1 MDLIARKAL
10 LAMLA
15 QAREHADN
23 AVKWAPLEFS
33 CTMNHDGSRTEKM
46 VPSTFAVELRESNR
60 LLANV
65 LEKLIKDPVG

>member
-23 AVKWAPLEFS
+23 AVKLAPKVHGQSLGA
-33 CTMNHDGSRTEKM
+33 DGRF
-46 VPSTFAVELRESNR
+46 VDIFDPPSHVIELREANR
-60 LLANV
+60 LLADV
-65 LEKLIKDPVG
+65 LEKLIKDGIG